1 MKPYELT
8 NMRLRLGLSQAE
20 LARRLGV
27 HLLTVNRWEMGHH
40 RIHPAARQVL
50 IRMDEDW
57 RAAREAEARGSPGT
71 GGTSSATVAKRNR
84 RA

>member
-27 HLLTVNRWEMGHH
+27 HPLTVNRWEMGHH
-40 RIHPAARQVL
+40 RIHPAALQVL
-50 IRMDEDW
+50 LRMDADW
-57 RAAREAEARGSPGT
+57 KAARGAPGT
-71 GGTSSATVAKRNR
+71 GGAPAATVAKRNR